1 MAHGAL
7 GAASLAAAQ
16 VGRGAAGR
24 EGPGRWAAAHR
35 LSRLKFLTLLNT
47 YCSSCLVLVDCIFSS
62 LDSGWSFAVSFFS
75 LVLKMRKWKEGQ
87 TAWPPLCA
95 LAPTSPSLPCPRC
108 APDLGAGRF
117 SQHPV
122 ATVFTTGGIPGKL
135 GPGVR
140 VYLKPGDSVWVG
152 VFPL

>member
-7 GAASLAAAQ
+7 GAASLATAQ

-117 SQHPV
+117 S
-122 ATVFTTGGIPGKL
+122 VFAASCCN
-135 GPGVR
+135 
-140 VYLKPGDSVWVG
+140 SVHHRRNSRETRAWG
-152 VFPL
+152 ACLPKAR